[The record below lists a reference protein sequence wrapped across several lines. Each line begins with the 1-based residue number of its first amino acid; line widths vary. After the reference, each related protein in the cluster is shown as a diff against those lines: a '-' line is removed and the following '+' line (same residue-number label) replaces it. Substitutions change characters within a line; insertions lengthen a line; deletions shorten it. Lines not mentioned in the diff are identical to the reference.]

1 MTTMFDATLS
11 HESIILSASRVS
23 KSFRTPEGTEVRVL
37 DEIDLELREGEIVAL
52 LGPSGSGKSTL
63 LRILIS
69 LLRPSSGDVR
79 YRGRPVTG
87 PMPGLAMVFQ
97 TFALFPWLTVLQ
109 NIELGLEPQGVPAAE
124 RRRRALEAIDLIGL
138 DGFESAYPRELSGGM
153 RQRVGFARALVTR
166 PDVLLMDEPF
176 LALDVLTAENLR
188 RELRDLWLTRRIPT
202 RAMLIVTHN
211 LDEAVFL
218 ADRLL
223 VLVADPGRIR
233 AEVPGLPVAKR
244 DHRGPEH
251 VRLVDILYRIMTNP
265 EEDVATLLP
274 AARSVQAPPMARP
287 YQALPQV
294 SIGGLTGFV
303 ERLAVLG
310 RREDLYRLA
319 RDLQMDVD
327 DLFPLIEAADLLSL
341 ADIQEGDVFLTEMG
355 YHFAEAGVL
364 EKKELFRHQALT
376 NIALVRRIVH
386 DLQASPTHTM
396 RAERMLEQLERSFSS
411 EEARRQLDTAIDW
424 GRYAELFAYDDNTD
438 EFSLEEEEPTTEA
451 E

>member
-1 MTTMFDATLS
+1 
-11 HESIILSASRVS
+11 
-23 KSFRTPEGTEVRVL
+23 
-37 DEIDLELREGEIVAL
+37 
-52 LGPSGSGKSTL
+52 
-63 LRILIS
+63 
-69 LLRPSSGDVR
+69 
-79 YRGRPVTG
+79 
-87 PMPGLAMVFQ
+87 
-97 TFALFPWLTVLQ
+97 
-109 NIELGLEPQGVPAAE
+109 
-124 RRRRALEAIDLIGL
+124 
-138 DGFESAYPRELSGGM
+138 
-153 RQRVGFARALVTR
+153 
-166 PDVLLMDEPF
+166 MDEPF
-176 LALDVLTAENLR
+176 SALDVLTAENLR

-244 DHRGPEH
+244 DHRGPDH

-274 AARSVQAPPMARP
+274 AARSVQAPPIARP

-310 RREDLYRLA
+310 REDLYRLT

-327 DLFPLIEAADLLSL
+327 DLFPLIEA
-341 ADIQEGDVFLTEMG
+341 
-355 YHFAEAGVL
+355 
-364 EKKELFRHQALT
+364 
-376 NIALVRRIVH
+376 
-386 DLQASPTHTM
+386 
-396 RAERMLEQLERSFSS
+396 
-411 EEARRQLDTAIDW
+411 
-424 GRYAELFAYDDNTD
+424 DDNTD